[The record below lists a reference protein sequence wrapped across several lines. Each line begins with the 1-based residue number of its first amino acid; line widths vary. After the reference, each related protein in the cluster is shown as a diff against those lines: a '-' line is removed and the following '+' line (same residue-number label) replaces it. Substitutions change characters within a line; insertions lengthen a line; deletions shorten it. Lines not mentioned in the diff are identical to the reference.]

1 MKDAIQITVEFR
13 ATEISCIFLQCTKH
27 RFEGQEI
34 SCTKTTVY
42 QYFKKLIVLF
52 PWRVIN
58 WHVLQKN
65 KAIFTS
71 VVRFIN
77 SAQAAHFVVMFTKS
91 LNKAYK
97 KDCVL
102 EFQISVVLHMDL
114 LLSKMWTRIYL
125 QKAGISKHSWW
136 EKII

>member
-1 MKDAIQITVEFR
+1 MQIIVEFR
-13 ATEISCIFLQCTKH
+13 AAKISCIFLQCTKH

-42 QYFKKLIVLF
+42 QHSKKSIVLF
-52 PWRVIN
+52 PWKVIN

-65 KAIFTS
+65 KAIFTY

-77 SAQAAHFVVMFTKS
+77 SAQAANFVVMFTKS
-91 LNKAYK
+91 LNKAYYK

-102 EFQISVVLHMDL
+102 EFQISSVLHMDL
-114 LLSKMWTRIYL
+114 LFSKMWKRIYK

>member
-1 MKDAIQITVEFR
+1 MQIIVEFR
-13 ATEISCIFLQCTKH
+13 AAKISCIFLQCTKH
-27 RFEGQEI
+27 RSEGREI

-42 QYFKKLIVLF
+42 QNSKKLIVLF
-52 PWRVIN
+52 PLRVIN

-65 KAIFTS
+65 KAIFTY

-77 SAQAAHFVVMFTKS
+77 SAQAANFVVMLTKS
-91 LNKAYK
+91 LNKAYYK
-97 KDCVL
+97 KDFVL
-102 EFQISVVLHMDL
+102 EFQISLVLHMDL
-114 LLSKMWTRIYL
+114 LFSKMWTRIHK

>member
-13 ATEISCIFLQCTKH
+13 AAKISCIFLQCTKH

-42 QYFKKLIVLF
+42 QYCKNSFISLKGNKLTCF
-52 PWRVIN
+52 A
-58 WHVLQKN
+58 KN

-102 EFQISVVLHMDL
+102 EFQISAVLQMDL
-114 LLSKMWTRIYL
+114 LLSKM
-125 QKAGISKHSWW
+125 
-136 EKII
+136 